1 LKLEEV
7 VRRLSASVRRH
18 PRTPLPGFDDAG
30 GVEIDGRYILV
41 KVDGFAASRA
51 LYPWCTPEDF
61 GFRAVTAAVSD
72 VIAKG
77 CEPYIYAV
85 SIGVRPGEEDA
96 VELITRGVEEAV
108 RLYGGYVENFDT
120 NIGEDVWVDVF
131 VLAECSSRPIP
142 RSSRVGDFAIVP
154 RSVGLSF
161 VAFSEYS
168 RGRRPTYSEVREFSC
183 RPRALPLLTR
193 FSNEFRGCISGS
205 IDISDTLYES
215 LAQISE
221 PGGVLIDR
229 RALGALHPLVSF
241 YVSQNGV
248 SPEVVLLASNEEY
261 IPIYS
266 VKNPCIEDALGAL
279 RSMRLNPHIVGVFV
293 EMPGVFFEGAQVKK
307 ISWDYT
313 SGTIVL

>member
-1 LKLEEV
+1 LKLEEI
-7 VRRLSASVRRH
+7 VRKLSASVRRH
-18 PRTPLPGFDDAG
+18 PRTLLPSFDDAG

-85 SIGVRPGEEDA
+85 SIGIRPGEEGA

-108 RLYGGYVENFDT
+108 KLYSGYVENFDT
-120 NIGEDVWVDVF
+120 NIGGDVWVDVF

-142 RSSRVGDFAIVP
+142 RSSRAGDFAIVP

-183 RPRALPLLTR
+183 RPRALPILIR

-205 IDISDTLYES
+205 IDISDTVYES

-221 PGGVLIDR
+221 PGGILIDR
-229 RALGALHPLVSF
+229 RALEVLHPLASF
-241 YVSQNGV
+241 YASQN
-248 SPEVVLLASNEEY
+248 SISLEATLLASNEEY

-266 VKNPCIEDALGAL
+266 VKSSCAEDALDAL
-279 RSMRLNPHIVGVFV
+279 RSMRLSPRIVGVFV
-293 EMPGVFFEGAQVKK
+293 ETPGVLFEGLRVKR

-313 SGTIVL
+313 SGTIVV